1 MHFYCALDSFES
13 VDSDT
18 INNMQNIIQY
28 KGTTKV
34 VKVAITK
41 TIDGV
46 TSPFDLTE
54 YTVYLTIKKKKSD
67 PNSAALLIKTVT
79 EHTDSE
85 NGLSAI
91 VVIPSD
97 TAQFDYC
104 DYVFDIE
111 ISDGNDVRT
120 VSVGHWEIEEKV
132 RD

>member
-1 MHFYCALDSFES
+1 LHFYCALDSFES

-18 INNMQNIIQY
+18 IKHMKNIIQY

-34 VKVAITK
+34 IKVAVNETV
-41 TIDGV
+41 DGV
-46 TSPFDLTE
+46 TGPFDLTG

-67 PNSAALLIKTVT
+67 ANTAALLIKTVT
-79 EHTDSE
+79 EHTDAE
-85 NGLSAI
+85 NGLSEI
-91 VVIPSD
+91 VVVPSD

-120 VSVGHWEIEEKV
+120 VWVGHWEIEEKV